1 MLTPHCLWQPSSQP
15 GAGFCVFLGL
25 LRAPQT
31 SVCCSPTAPTY
42 RAGAVGS
49 PGVEQLSI
57 LYHCSLR
64 FAGTW
69 VRKICSGVLWAARA
83 RAAASGADD
92 SSRGGSVTPLLVPSL
107 PVHSPPLSVRPG
119 EQAEHREP
127 WGAGMQHRLLVI
139 PPLVRSAARGF
150 AKHSRSF
157 CIILYGQCLSAV
169 IIWRSFPSIF
179 CCYTAAL
186 CASPSSPVIL
196 ELLF

>member
-1 MLTPHCLWQPSSQP
+1 MFFWV
-15 GAGFCVFLGL
+15 FCVLPKPPCAALLLLQHTELELWGALVLNSFLFYIIVLCGSQGRGL
-25 LRAPQT
+25 VKSAL
-31 SVCCSPTAPTY
+31 
-42 RAGAVGS
+42 GS
-49 PGVEQLSI
+49 CGQHEPGQQPLEL
-57 LYHCSLR
+57 
-64 FAGTW
+64 
-69 VRKICSGVLWAARA
+69 A
-83 RAAASGADD
+83 RAAVVAVS
-92 SSRGGSVTPLLVPSL
+92 PLCLCHPCL
-107 PVHSPPLSVRPG
+107 CSPPLSVRPG